1 MFSFNFRSFNNSIEV
16 SWTNATQLID
26 EGYVNLDVTTV
37 FWAFGFRGSETTQ
50 GTKEFVETTLS
61 NSNWSVVVVNW
72 PTEAGNVLIPN
83 YVSAAQNTQ
92 TIGTELGQAI
102 STMVASGL
110 KPSNVILVGFSL
122 GAQMCGRAGFVIQNI
137 IGQPLP
143 LIVGL
148 DAAKPLFE
156 PIQIFRCIKSTDA
169 SSVILVHSDMSLFG
183 VSGSYGTQ
191 NFFANDPYYTSH
203 GYQPGCSLANT
214 LLNPIFLFEN
224 FNFFRI
230 VFCSHLRSVEFW
242 IENIINNCTIIGNQ
256 ASSGAAWLLSGGTPN
271 NLTCLG
277 YNASQSAKGNY
288 YFRTNAEPLYG
299 LGINGTT
306 PV

>member
-1 MFSFNFRSFNNSIEV
+1 MV
-16 SWTNATQLID
+16 L
-26 EGYVNLDVTTV
+26 
-37 FWAFGFRGSETTQ
+37 
-50 GTKEFVETTLS
+50 
-61 NSNWSVVVVNW
+61 VNW
-72 PTEAGNVLIPN
+72 EDEANPGGLAN
-83 YVSAAQNTQ
+83 YFAAARNSQ

-102 STMVASGL
+102 STMVAGGL
-110 KPSNVILVGFSL
+110 NPNNIILVGFSL

-230 VFCSHLRSVEFW
+230 
-242 IENIINNCTIIGNQ
+242 GM
-256 ASSGAAWLLSGGTPN
+256 
-271 NLTCLG
+271 
-277 YNASQSAKGNY
+277 Y
-288 YFRTNAEPLYG
+288 YRRNK
-299 LGINGTT
+299 
-306 PV
+306 